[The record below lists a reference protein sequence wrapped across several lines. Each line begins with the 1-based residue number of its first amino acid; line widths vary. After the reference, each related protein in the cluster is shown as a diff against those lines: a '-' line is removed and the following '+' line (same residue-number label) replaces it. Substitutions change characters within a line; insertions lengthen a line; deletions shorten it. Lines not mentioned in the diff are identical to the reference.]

1 MRPRSNPLL
10 DRFLR
15 YVQVDTQ
22 SQEDS
27 PDFPSTAKQLDLSR
41 ILVKELKALGIKTA
55 KLDKHGYVMA
65 SLAGNRPKVPVVGFI
80 AHVDTSPEV
89 SGAGVKPQILTYKG
103 GDIVLPKDP
112 SAVIRVSENPQLA
125 SEMGRTVVTTDGTTL
140 LGADDK
146 AGVAIVMALAE
157 ALMKDPKMPRGDV
170 KIAFTPD
177 EEVGSGSK
185 FFNLKSF
192 GADMAYTIDGDK
204 AGEINKETFSAD
216 TLLVT
221 VTGRDIHPGSA
232 KDIMVNAARAACEI
246 VARLPQDMAP
256 ETTEG
261 RQPYIHPY
269 ALEAGVGKAVV
280 KILLRDFETEGLRA
294 LRKRVEAIVA
304 EVRPL
309 HPKAAIAVEALESYR
324 NMGPILEKNPLVL
337 EVLEEAVKRAG
348 LEPRWVPIRG
358 GTDGSRLTAM
368 GLPTPNIWMGG
379 SNAHS
384 KTEWASLYSM
394 EKSLE
399 TALHLVRLLAEKS
412 GAA

>member
-1 MRPRSNPLL
+1 MKKNILL

-22 SQEDS
+22 SKEDS

-41 ILVKELKALGIKTA
+41 MLVQELKALGVKDA
-55 KLDKHGYVMA
+55 KLDRHGYVMA
-65 SLAGNRPKVPVVGFI
+65 SIPANKPEVPVVGFL
-80 AHVDTSPEV
+80 AHVDTSPDV
-89 SGAGVKPQILTYKG
+89 SGAGVKPRVLVYQG
-103 GDIVLPKDP
+103 GDIALPGDP
-112 SAVIRVSENPQLA
+112 SVVIRASENPRLA
-125 SEMGRTVVTTDGTTL
+125 SEMGRTIVTSDGTSL

-157 ALMKDPKMPRGDV
+157 TLMGDPKIPHGEV

-177 EEVGSGSK
+177 EEVGASAK
-185 FFNLKSF
+185 FFDLKAF

-204 AGEINKETFSAD
+204 AGELNKETFSAD
-216 TLLVT
+216 TAIVT
-221 VTGRDIHPGSA
+221 VTGRDSHPGTA
-232 KDIMVNAARAACEI
+232 KDVMVNAARAACEI
-246 VARLPQDMAP
+246 VARLPKDMAP
-256 ETTEG
+256 ETTAG

-269 ALEAGVGKAVV
+269 FIEAGVGKAVV
-280 KILLRDFETEGLRA
+280 KILLRDFKTEGLKA
-294 LRKRVEAIVA
+294 LRRRVEDAAA
-304 EVRPL
+304 EVRRL
-309 HPKAAIAVEALESYR
+309 YPKAAISVEALESYR

-337 EVLEEAVKRAG
+337 EVLERAVRRAG
-348 LEPRWVPIRG
+348 LTPVWAPIRG

-384 KTEWASLYSM
+384 KTEWASLDAM

-399 TALHLVRLLAEKS
+399 TVVHLVRILAEKRGS
-412 GAA
+412 